1 MAKLLVAGFSGIG
14 KTMLGKKY
22 KNILDLDSVEYIYD
36 DSKLQNLNLEQRK
49 GLPRKVRKEWPE
61 NYIEKIKSEINNYD
75 YVLVWDRID
84 IIEEY
89 IKNKL
94 DFVLCYPDKDSLL
107 KYYEKRYLE
116 RGNNIEYVK
125 KKFNEYEE
133 KMKFFNTLSVVK
145 IILTENET
153 LEDYFIKKGFIQNGK

>member
-22 KNILDLDSVEYIYD
+22 KNILDLDSAEYIYD